1 MLEIHDLHVSY
12 GEVRALAGVSLTAER
27 GSITSLIGANGAGKT
42 TCLKAVSCLA
52 PIQSG
57 TVSFEGVRIDRMRPH
72 QVAGLGIAHVP
83 ERGRLF
89 PRMTV
94 MQNILTGAYLRRDRA
109 EIKRDVEAVFEQ
121 FPVLGERRSQIAKT
135 LSGGEQQMLTLAR
148 ATMSRPKLYMLDEP
162 SLGLAPII
170 VAQVARQ
177 IERLADE
184 GSGVVLV
191 EQNARLA
198 LGLSETAYVLEN
210 GRITIEG
217 ESEQLANDPHIQNAY
232 LGAA

>member
-1 MLEIHDLHVSY
+1 
-12 GEVRALAGVSLTAER
+12 
-27 GSITSLIGANGAGKT
+27 
-42 TCLKAVSCLA
+42 
-52 PIQSG
+52 
-57 TVSFEGVRIDRMRPH
+57 
-72 QVAGLGIAHVP
+72 
-83 ERGRLF
+83 
-89 PRMTV
+89 MTV
-94 MQNILTGAYLRRDRA
+94 LQNILTGAFLRRDRS

-170 VAQVARQ
+170 VSQVARQ

-184 GSGVVLV
+184 GAGVVLV

-217 ESEQLANDPHIQNAY
+217 ESESLANDPHIQNAY